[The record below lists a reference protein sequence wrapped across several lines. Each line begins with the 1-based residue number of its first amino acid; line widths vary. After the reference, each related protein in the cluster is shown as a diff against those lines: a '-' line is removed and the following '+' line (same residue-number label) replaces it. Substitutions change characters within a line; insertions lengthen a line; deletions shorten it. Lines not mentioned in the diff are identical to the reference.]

1 MQARPVQNEGSGIT
15 ASTDDSEMQAL
26 FQRLQA
32 RAHNLKPVM
41 TEIGLR
47 YERSVMENF
56 KAEQSPDGQPWQRL
70 SAATLMQ
77 RLGQKNK
84 KGQRF
89 GFNQKGGLSARGK
102 RYLMGKRILW
112 EHGDLEAS
120 VHSQADKNRVV
131 IGTGGHI
138 PYAAIHQFGGQAGR
152 GHKVAIPAR
161 PYLAVN
167 RGNTLA
173 LAERDRD
180 MIMTLLQKYLID
192 DLQ

>member
-1 MQARPVQNEGSGIT
+1 MQAKPVQNEGSGIT
-15 ASTDDSEMQAL
+15 ASTDDSEMQSL

-138 PYAAIHQFGGQAGR
+138 PYAA
-152 GHKVAIPAR
+152 P
-161 PYLAVN
+161 
-167 RGNTLA
+167 
-173 LAERDRD
+173 
-180 MIMTLLQKYLID
+180 QKT
-192 DLQ
+192 